1 VARVTDTATHRVVS
15 NTATVDTEIYLQR
28 ARSLAPLI
36 TSEAAT
42 IERDCTV
49 SKAVV
54 DSLIENDLF
63 WCMLPKELGGGGIP
77 LVGALKVVE
86 EISRADGSTG
96 WAYMATSFET
106 AIVAGFIN
114 PEAAREYFLG
124 EQRTIVAGQLL
135 PRHPGTKVDGGYQ
148 LSGDF
153 SFASGSDFAT
163 VVGGGFI
170 QADAE
175 GNPLLDDNGAPQP
188 IIALLP
194 KDKIEFRGNWDVWG
208 LAGTGSYDYRIP
220 DSFVPDK
227 YTMATLSTSPVRPEA
242 VYKLGPLLIGF
253 SGHAG
258 NALGIATRA
267 LQEVVTICTGKIRPN
282 YTGPVGE
289 SELFRLE
296 FAKAEASLQA
306 ARLYVHDVITQAEK
320 AGEVGTVAPEQL
332 ARVSQAVAWTQGVA
346 ADVVTFAHRWG
357 GSQSIRND
365 SALGRCMRDSSIA
378 TQHLL
383 VDPMTLVNAAEGI
396 LPRYHKER

>member
-1 VARVTDTATHRVVS
+1 VTQTATHQVPRE
-15 NTATVDTEIYLQR
+15 TATVDTDTYLQR
-28 ARSLAPLI
+28 AESLAPLI
-36 TSEAAT
+36 MSEAAT
-42 IERDCTV
+42 IERDRTI
-49 SKAVV
+49 SNVV
-54 DSLIENDLF
+54 LDALTENDLF
-63 WCMLPKELGGGGIP
+63 WCLLPKDLGGGGIS
-77 LVGALKVVE
+77 LVDALKVVE

-106 AIVAGFIN
+106 AIIAGFIN
-114 PEAAREYFLG
+114 ADSAREYFLG
-124 EQRTIVAGQLL
+124 DRRAIVAGQLL

-148 LSGDF
+148 LHGNF

-170 QADAE
+170 QADAA
-175 GNPLLDDNGAPQP
+175 GNPLLDENGAPQP

-194 KDKIEFRGNWDVWG
+194 KEKVQILGNWDVWG
-208 LAGTGSYDYRIP
+208 LVGTGSSDYVIP
-220 DSFVPDK
+220 DTFVPDK

-282 YTGPVGE
+282 YPAPVGE
-289 SELFRLE
+289 SELFRLD

-306 ARLYVHDVITQAEK
+306 ARLYVHHAVGQAEE
-320 AGEVGTVAPEQL
+320 AGAAGAVTAEHL
-332 ARVSQAVAWTQGVA
+332 ARISQAVAWTQGVA
-346 ADVVTFAHRWG
+346 TDVVTFAHRWG

-365 SALGRCMRDSSIA
+365 SALGRCMRDASIA

-383 VDPMTLVNAAEGI
+383 VDPMTLVNATAGI
-396 LPRYHKER
+396 LPRYHKAP